1 MMFTKTL
8 LGENESLNYDLM
20 IENLKGYLDQD
31 LPHVSNLANMAAVIR
46 YFFDD
51 VSWVGFYLYQDG
63 KLILGPFQGLPACTQ
78 IALGKGVCGLAGKT
92 RETIVVDDVSKF
104 SGHIACDAASQS
116 EIVVPIL
123 KNNELF
129 GVLDLDSS
137 SLSRFGKAEKE
148 ILEKAVALLIDIL

>member
-1 MMFTKTL
+1 MFTKTA
-8 LGENESLNYDLM
+8 STSDKALNYNLM
-20 IENLKGYLDQD
+20 IENLQGYLDKD
-31 LPHVSNLANMAAVIR
+31 LPHVSNLANMSAILR

-51 VSWVGFYLYQDG
+51 VSWVGFYLFKGG

-78 IALGKGVCGLAGKT
+78 IALGKGVCGTAGKT
-92 RETIVVDDVSKF
+92 RETIVVKDVSQF
-104 SGHIACDAASQS
+104 NGHIACDAASRS

-137 SLSRFGKAEKE
+137 SLSRFGTEEKE